1 MMAKEPNLIRR
12 PVIVAGGRAVVGF
25 DENGMARL

>member
-1 MMAKEPNLIRR
+1 MAKEPNPIRR
-12 PVIVAGGRAVVGF
+12 PGDVAGGGVVGF

>member
-1 MMAKEPNLIRR
+1 MAKEPNPIRR
-12 PVIVAGGRAVVGF
+12 PAVVARGCVVVGF